1 MRKVLVFSVFFIFIY
16 LVIHFSGQFSHDGST
31 YTVIASFLLLSVVII
46 LLGCEL
52 FANGIECVG
61 DKLELSHA
69 TSGSILAAVGTALP
83 ETLLPAL
90 ALIFGQKG
98 HSESIAVGAILGAP
112 FMLSTLAFFFLG
124 ATSLTLWLFKKR
136 EMAVMQTNLVS
147 LKIELLFFIASMI
160 IILIVSLINNKMLNY
175 ISALL
180 LLAFYVLFIK
190 ISLTH
195 SPEEGEEYTEH
206 FHFSFIMGCPP
217 NLTWVIIQILIGLAL
232 IVIGAHIFVNYITL
246 LSMKS
251 GISSL
256 ILSLLIAPIATELPE
271 KFNSIKWTI
280 KNKDTLAISNVT
292 GAMVFQSAIP
302 VSVGLI
308 FTNWRLGKTELLN
321 ILFSLSMAMITYI
334 IVKIKG
340 RLPSWVLM
348 CGGVFYL
355 IYIFRIFLH

>member
-1 MRKVLVFSVFFIFIY
+1 MRKILVFSVFFIFVY
-16 LVIHFSGQFSHDGST
+16 LILLFSGQFSNAVSS
-31 YTVIASFLLLSVVII
+31 YKVIITFLLLSIVII

-52 FANGIECVG
+52 FANSVECVG

-90 ALIFGQKG
+90 ALIFGEKSHG
-98 HSESIAVGAILGAP
+98 ELIAVGAILGAP

-124 ATSLTLWLFKKR
+124 ATSLILWLFKKR
-136 EMAVMQTNLVS
+136 EGAVMKTNLVS
-147 LKIELLFFIASMI
+147 LKTELLFFIASMI
-160 IILIVSLINNKMLNY
+160 IIFIVSLVNHKTLNY
-175 ISALL
+175 ISAFV
-180 LLAFYVLFIK
+180 LLAIYALFIK
-190 ISLTH
+190 ISLNH
-195 SPEEGEEYTEH
+195 SSEEGEEYTKH
-206 FHFSFIMGCPP
+206 FHFSFIMNCPP
-217 NLTWVIIQILIGLAL
+217 TLTWLTIQTLIGLAL

-246 LSMKS
+246 LSIKS

-256 ILSLLIAPIATELPE
+256 ILSLLLAPVATELPE
-271 KFNSIKWTI
+271 KFNSITWTI
-280 KNKDTLAISNVT
+280 RKKDTLAISNVT